1 MKRNQLQ
8 NNTDTIVAIATAP
21 GRGGVGIVRL
31 SGGDLSRFITGL
43 LAGDKILQPRVA
55 TYSRFTD
62 ALGDSIDEGMALVFP
77 SPNSFTGENVL
88 ELQGHGGPVVMDR
101 LVQRCVELGARLARP
116 GEFSERAFLND
127 KMDLAQ
133 AEAIADLIDA
143 SSFEAARSAVRSM
156 QGEFSKL
163 VNQLVENMIQ
173 LRIYVEAAIDFPEEE
188 IDFLADKNL
197 RDNLRSLAAELADIL
212 YRARQGS
219 LLRDGMTMVLAGKP
233 NAGKSSLLNALAGNE
248 TAIVTA
254 VPGTTRDVLRERVVV
269 DGMPLNIVDTA
280 GLRETE
286 DEIEQEGVR
295 RAWNEIE
302 QADVVVFVVDIMQT
316 SEPVLEDIWPEYFV
330 RYPAARQPV
339 ILVLNKIDLCDQP
352 PGALSNREG
361 CFALSAQDRRGFAEL
376 GAYLHRMA
384 GYQGQAE
391 GLFSAR
397 RRHLDALIKAQDLV
411 VAGIQQLEL
420 AGAGELLAEDLRQAQ
435 NHLSEITGQFS
446 SDDLLGRIFSSFCI
460 GK

>member
-1 MKRNQLQ
+1 MKQNQLQ

-31 SGGDLSRFITGL
+31 SGGDLSVFAAGL
-43 LAGDKILQPRVA
+43 LADGKTPQPRTA
-55 TYSRFTD
+55 SYSRFVD
-62 ALGDSIDEGMALVFP
+62 AKGDSIDEGVALYFP
-77 SPNSFTGENVL
+77 NPNSFTGENVL

-156 QGEFSKL
+156 QGEFSQL

-188 IDFLADKNL
+188 IDFLADKKL
-197 RDNLRSLAAELADIL
+197 RDNLHKLAANLADIL
-212 YRARQGS
+212 YRAKQGS
-219 LLRDGMTMVLAGKP
+219 LLRDGMTLVLAGKP
-233 NAGKSSLLNALAGNE
+233 NAGKSSLLNVLAGNE
-248 TAIVTA
+248 TAIVTS

-295 RAWNEIE
+295 RAWKEIE
-302 QADVVVFVVDIMQT
+302 QADVIVFVVDITQT
-316 SEPVLEDIWPEYFV
+316 KDPVLDDIWPEYFS
-330 RYPAARQPV
+330 RYPDARQPI

-352 PGALSNREG
+352 PGAVSNREG
-361 CFALSAQDRRGFAEL
+361 CFALSAQDRRGFGEL
-376 GAYLHRMA
+376 GAYLHQMA

-397 RRHLDALIKAQDLV
+397 RRHLDSLVKAQDLV